1 MARCLMAI
9 RPLPPS
15 PETSDRF
22 IGPHKLP
29 CYPPQLTWFAKG
41 SNFAVVGFGSAS
53 LFYFERPQMSHSSL
67 LPQTPEGALK
77 IDIATIEAAANR
89 IRPHIFKTPLLESPR
104 LNDFLGFR
112 LLVKAEALQHTGSF
126 KLRGATN
133 AVWSLGEDV
142 CHVVAFSSG
151 NHAQGVAR
159 AVTTRGIKATI
170 IMPADTPATKIEG
183 TKAYGADV
191 VTYDRYTE
199 SREDIGA
206 ALNQTLNADLI
217 KPYDDVRVIA
227 GQGTVGLE
235 IARQA
240 AAMGIVPDALL
251 CCCGGGGLIAGTSIA
266 LHAHFPNTKIWCA
279 EPEFYDDTKRSL
291 ESGTP
296 QRAQIDKSSICDAI
310 VTPEPGELTF
320 PINRIHLSGGTVV
333 SDEQVLKTVATLFK
347 HLKIIVE
354 PGGAVAV
361 AAALTGQVP
370 KGAQTVVAVASGG
383 NIDAD
388 MFTRA
393 LDAKPFF

>member
-1 MARCLMAI
+1 
-9 RPLPPS
+9 
-15 PETSDRF
+15 
-22 IGPHKLP
+22 
-29 CYPPQLTWFAKG
+29 
-41 SNFAVVGFGSAS
+41 
-53 LFYFERPQMSHSSL
+53 MSQTPL
-67 LPQTPEGALK
+67 LPQTPEGALQ

-112 LLVKAEALQHTGSF
+112 LLIKAEALQHTGSF

-133 AVWSLGEDV
+133 AVWSLGDEV
-142 CHVVAFSSG
+142 RHVVAFSSG

-159 AVTTRGIKATI
+159 AVTTRGINATI

-183 TKAYGADV
+183 TKAYGAKV
-191 VTYDRYTE
+191 VTYDRYSE

-206 ALNQTLNADLI
+206 ALSQKLNADLI

-266 LHAHFPNTKIWCA
+266 LHAHFPDTKIWCA

-291 ESGTP
+291 ESGER
-296 QRAQIDKSSICDAI
+296 QRAQTEKTSICDAI
-310 VTPEPGELTF
+310 VTPEPGVLTF
-320 PINRIHLSGGTVV
+320 PINRTHLSGGAVV
-333 SDEQVLKTVATLFK
+333 SDEHVLKTVATLFK

-361 AAALTGQVP
+361 AAALTGQIP
-370 KGAQTVVAVASGG
+370 KDAQTIVAVASGG

-388 MFTRA
+388 MFKRA

>member
-1 MARCLMAI
+1 
-9 RPLPPS
+9 
-15 PETSDRF
+15 
-22 IGPHKLP
+22 
-29 CYPPQLTWFAKG
+29 
-41 SNFAVVGFGSAS
+41 
-53 LFYFERPQMSHSSL
+53 MSQTPL
-67 LPQTPEGALK
+67 LPQTPEGALQ

-112 LLVKAEALQHTGSF
+112 LLIKAEALQHTGSF

-133 AVWSLGEDV
+133 AVWSLGDEV
-142 CHVVAFSSG
+142 RHVVAFSSG

-159 AVTTRGIKATI
+159 AVTTRDINATI

-183 TKAYGADV
+183 TKAYGAEV
-191 VTYDRYTE
+191 VTYDRYSE

-206 ALNQTLNADLI
+206 ALSQKLNADLI

-266 LHAHFPNTKIWCA
+266 LHAHFPDTKIWCA

-291 ESGTP
+291 ESGER
-296 QRAQIDKSSICDAI
+296 QRAQTEKTSICDAI
-310 VTPEPGELTF
+310 VTPEPGVLTF
-320 PINRIHLSGGTVV
+320 PINRTHLSGGAVV
-333 SDEQVLKTVATLFK
+333 SDEHVLKTVATLFK

-361 AAALTGQVP
+361 AAALTGQIP
-370 KGAQTVVAVASGG
+370 KNAQTIVAVASGG

-388 MFTRA
+388 MFKRA

>member
-1 MARCLMAI
+1 
-9 RPLPPS
+9 
-15 PETSDRF
+15 
-22 IGPHKLP
+22 
-29 CYPPQLTWFAKG
+29 
-41 SNFAVVGFGSAS
+41 
-53 LFYFERPQMSHSSL
+53 MSQTPL
-67 LPQTPEGALK
+67 LPQTPEGALQ

-112 LLVKAEALQHTGSF
+112 LLIKAEALQHTGSF

-133 AVWSLGEDV
+133 AVWSLGDEV
-142 CHVVAFSSG
+142 RHVVAFSSG

-159 AVTTRGIKATI
+159 AVTTRGINATI

-183 TKAYGADV
+183 TKAYGAEV
-191 VTYDRYTE
+191 VTYDRYSE

-206 ALNQTLNADLI
+206 ALSQKLNADLI

-235 IARQA
+235 ITRQA

-266 LHAHFPNTKIWCA
+266 LHAHFPDTKIWCA

-291 ESGTP
+291 ESGER
-296 QRAQIDKSSICDAI
+296 QRAQTEKTSICDAI
-310 VTPEPGELTF
+310 VTPEPGVLTF
-320 PINRIHLSGGTVV
+320 PINRTHLSGGAVV
-333 SDEQVLKTVATLFK
+333 SDEHVLKTVATLFK

-361 AAALTGQVP
+361 AAALTGQIP
-370 KGAQTVVAVASGG
+370 KDAQTIVAVASGG

-388 MFTRA
+388 MFKRA

>member
-1 MARCLMAI
+1 MLQT
-9 RPLPPS
+9 P
-15 PETSDRF
+15 
-22 IGPHKLP
+22 
-29 CYPPQLTWFAKG
+29 
-41 SNFAVVGFGSAS
+41 
-53 LFYFERPQMSHSSL
+53 L
-67 LPQTPEGALK
+67 LPQTPEGALQ

-112 LLVKAEALQHTGSF
+112 LLIKAEALQHTGSF

-133 AVWSLGEDV
+133 AVWSLGDEV
-142 CHVVAFSSG
+142 RHVVAFSSG

-159 AVTTRGIKATI
+159 AVTTRGINATI

-183 TKAYGADV
+183 TKAYGAEV
-191 VTYDRYTE
+191 VTYDRYSE

-206 ALNQTLNADLI
+206 ALSQKLNADLI

-266 LHAHFPNTKIWCA
+266 LHAHFPDTKIWCA

-291 ESGTP
+291 ESGER
-296 QRAQIDKSSICDAI
+296 QRAQTEKTSICDAI
-310 VTPEPGELTF
+310 VTPEPGVLTF
-320 PINRIHLSGGTVV
+320 PINRTHLSGGAVV
-333 SDEQVLKTVATLFK
+333 SDEHVLKTVATLFK

-361 AAALTGQVP
+361 AAALTGQIP
-370 KGAQTVVAVASGG
+370 KDAQTIVAVASGG

-388 MFTRA
+388 MFKRA

>member
-1 MARCLMAI
+1 
-9 RPLPPS
+9 
-15 PETSDRF
+15 
-22 IGPHKLP
+22 
-29 CYPPQLTWFAKG
+29 
-41 SNFAVVGFGSAS
+41 
-53 LFYFERPQMSHSSL
+53 MSQTPL
-67 LPQTPEGALK
+67 LPQTPEGALQ

-112 LLVKAEALQHTGSF
+112 LLIKAEALQHTGSF

-133 AVWSLGEDV
+133 AVWSLGDEV
-142 CHVVAFSSG
+142 RHVVAFSSG

-159 AVTTRGIKATI
+159 AVTTRGINATI

-183 TKAYGADV
+183 TKAYGAEV
-191 VTYDRYTE
+191 VTYDRYSE

-206 ALNQTLNADLI
+206 ALSQKLNADLI

-266 LHAHFPNTKIWCA
+266 LHAHFPDTKIWCA

-291 ESGTP
+291 ESGDR
-296 QRAQIDKSSICDAI
+296 QRAQTEKTSICDAI
-310 VTPEPGELTF
+310 VTPEPGVLTF
-320 PINRIHLSGGTVV
+320 PINRTHLSGGAVV
-333 SDEQVLKTVATLFK
+333 SDEHVLKTVATLFK

-361 AAALTGQVP
+361 AAALTGQIP
-370 KGAQTVVAVASGG
+370 KDAQTIVAVASGG

-388 MFTRA
+388 MFKRA

>member
-1 MARCLMAI
+1 
-9 RPLPPS
+9 
-15 PETSDRF
+15 
-22 IGPHKLP
+22 
-29 CYPPQLTWFAKG
+29 
-41 SNFAVVGFGSAS
+41 
-53 LFYFERPQMSHSSL
+53 MSQTPL
-67 LPQTPEGALK
+67 LPQTPEGALQ
-77 IDIATIEAAANR
+77 IDIAAIEAAANL

-112 LLVKAEALQHTGSF
+112 LLIKAEALQHTGSF

-133 AVWSLGEDV
+133 AVWSLGDEV
-142 CHVVAFSSG
+142 RHVVAFSSG

-159 AVTTRGIKATI
+159 AVTTRGINATI

-183 TKAYGADV
+183 TKAYGAEV
-191 VTYDRYTE
+191 VTYDRYSE

-206 ALNQTLNADLI
+206 ALSQKLNADLI

-266 LHAHFPNTKIWCA
+266 LHAHFPDTKIWCA

-291 ESGTP
+291 ESGER
-296 QRAQIDKSSICDAI
+296 QRAQTEKTSICDAI
-310 VTPEPGELTF
+310 VTPEPGVLTF
-320 PINRIHLSGGTVV
+320 PINRTHLSGGAVV
-333 SDEQVLKTVATLFK
+333 SDEHVLKTVATLFK

-361 AAALTGQVP
+361 AAALTGQIP
-370 KGAQTVVAVASGG
+370 KDAQTIVAVASGG

-388 MFTRA
+388 MFKRA

>member
-1 MARCLMAI
+1 
-9 RPLPPS
+9 
-15 PETSDRF
+15 
-22 IGPHKLP
+22 
-29 CYPPQLTWFAKG
+29 
-41 SNFAVVGFGSAS
+41 
-53 LFYFERPQMSHSSL
+53 MSQTPL
-67 LPQTPEGALK
+67 LPQTPEGALQ

-112 LLVKAEALQHTGSF
+112 LLIKAEALQHTGSF

-133 AVWSLGEDV
+133 AVWSLGDEV
-142 CHVVAFSSG
+142 RHVVAFSSG

-159 AVTTRGIKATI
+159 AVTTRGINATI

-183 TKAYGADV
+183 TKAYGAKV
-191 VTYDRYTE
+191 VTYDRYSE

-206 ALNQTLNADLI
+206 ALSQKLNADLI

-240 AAMGIVPDALL
+240 AAIGIVPDALL

-266 LHAHFPNTKIWCA
+266 LHAHFPDTKIWCA

-291 ESGTP
+291 ESGER
-296 QRAQIDKSSICDAI
+296 QRAQTEKTSICDAI
-310 VTPEPGELTF
+310 VTPEPGVLTF
-320 PINRIHLSGGTVV
+320 PINRTHLSGGAVV
-333 SDEQVLKTVATLFK
+333 SDEHVLKTVATLFK

-361 AAALTGQVP
+361 AAALTGQIP
-370 KGAQTVVAVASGG
+370 KDAQTIVAVASGG

-388 MFTRA
+388 MFKRA

>member
-1 MARCLMAI
+1 
-9 RPLPPS
+9 
-15 PETSDRF
+15 
-22 IGPHKLP
+22 
-29 CYPPQLTWFAKG
+29 
-41 SNFAVVGFGSAS
+41 
-53 LFYFERPQMSHSSL
+53 MSQTPL
-67 LPQTPEGALK
+67 LPQTPEGALQ

-112 LLVKAEALQHTGSF
+112 LLIKAEALQHTGSF

-133 AVWSLGEDV
+133 AVWSLGDEV
-142 CHVVAFSSG
+142 RHVVAFSSG

-159 AVTTRGIKATI
+159 AVTTRGINATI

-183 TKAYGADV
+183 TKAYGAEV
-191 VTYDRYTE
+191 VTYDRYSE
-199 SREDIGA
+199 SREEIGA
-206 ALNQTLNADLI
+206 ALSQKLNADLI

-235 IARQA
+235 IAHQA

-266 LHAHFPNTKIWCA
+266 LHAHFPDTKIWCA

-291 ESGTP
+291 ESGER
-296 QRAQIDKSSICDAI
+296 QRAQTEKTSICDAI
-310 VTPEPGELTF
+310 VTPEPGMLTF
-320 PINRIHLSGGTVV
+320 PINRTHLSGGAVV
-333 SDEQVLKTVATLFK
+333 SDEHVLKTVATLFK

-361 AAALTGQVP
+361 AAALTGQIP
-370 KGAQTVVAVASGG
+370 KDAQTIVAVASGG

-388 MFTRA
+388 MFKRA

>member
-1 MARCLMAI
+1 
-9 RPLPPS
+9 
-15 PETSDRF
+15 
-22 IGPHKLP
+22 
-29 CYPPQLTWFAKG
+29 
-41 SNFAVVGFGSAS
+41 
-53 LFYFERPQMSHSSL
+53 MSQTPL
-67 LPQTPEGALK
+67 LPQTPEGALQ

-112 LLVKAEALQHTGSF
+112 LLIKAEALQHTGSF

-133 AVWSLGEDV
+133 AVWSLSDDV
-142 CHVVAFSSG
+142 RHVVAFSSG

-159 AVTTRGIKATI
+159 AVTTRGINATI

-183 TKAYGADV
+183 TKAYGAKV
-191 VTYDRYTE
+191 VTYDRYSE

-206 ALNQTLNADLI
+206 ALSQKLNADLI

-266 LHAHFPNTKIWCA
+266 LHAHFPDTKIWCA

-291 ESGTP
+291 ESGER
-296 QRAQIDKSSICDAI
+296 QRAETEKTSICDAI
-310 VTPEPGELTF
+310 VTPEPGVLTF
-320 PINRIHLSGGTVV
+320 PINRTHLSG
-333 SDEQVLKTVATLFK
+333 
-347 HLKIIVE
+347 
-354 PGGAVAV
+354 
-361 AAALTGQVP
+361 
-370 KGAQTVVAVASGG
+370 
-383 NIDAD
+383 DAD
-388 MFTRA
+388 MFKRA

>member
-1 MARCLMAI
+1 
-9 RPLPPS
+9 
-15 PETSDRF
+15 
-22 IGPHKLP
+22 
-29 CYPPQLTWFAKG
+29 
-41 SNFAVVGFGSAS
+41 
-53 LFYFERPQMSHSSL
+53 MSQTPM
-67 LPQTPEGALK
+67 LPQTPEGALQ

-112 LLVKAEALQHTGSF
+112 LLIKAEALQHTGSF

-133 AVWSLGEDV
+133 AVWSLSDDV
-142 CHVVAFSSG
+142 RHVVAFSSG

-159 AVTTRGIKATI
+159 AVTTRGINATI

-183 TKAYGADV
+183 TKAYGAEV
-191 VTYDRYTE
+191 VTYDRYSE

-206 ALNQTLNADLI
+206 ALSQKLNADLI

-266 LHAHFPNTKIWCA
+266 LHAHFPDTKIWCA

-291 ESGTP
+291 ESGER
-296 QRAQIDKSSICDAI
+296 QRAQTEKTSICDAI
-310 VTPEPGELTF
+310 VTPEPGVLTF
-320 PINRIHLSGGTVV
+320 PINRTHLSGGAVV
-333 SDEQVLKTVATLFK
+333 SDEHVLKTVATLFK

-361 AAALTGQVP
+361 AAALTGQIP
-370 KGAQTVVAVASGG
+370 KDAQTIVAVASGG

-388 MFTRA
+388 MFKRA

>member
-1 MARCLMAI
+1 
-9 RPLPPS
+9 
-15 PETSDRF
+15 
-22 IGPHKLP
+22 
-29 CYPPQLTWFAKG
+29 
-41 SNFAVVGFGSAS
+41 
-53 LFYFERPQMSHSSL
+53 MSQTPL
-67 LPQTPEGALK
+67 LPQTPEGALQ

-112 LLVKAEALQHTGSF
+112 LLIKAEALQHTGSF

-133 AVWSLGEDV
+133 AVWSLGDEV
-142 CHVVAFSSG
+142 RHVVAFSSG

-159 AVTTRGIKATI
+159 AVTTRGINATI

-183 TKAYGADV
+183 TKAYGAEV
-191 VTYDRYTE
+191 VTYDRYSE

-206 ALNQTLNADLI
+206 ALSQKLNADLI

-235 IARQA
+235 IVRQA

-266 LHAHFPNTKIWCA
+266 LHAHFSDTKIWCA

-291 ESGTP
+291 ESGER
-296 QRAQIDKSSICDAI
+296 QRAQTEKTSICDAI
-310 VTPEPGELTF
+310 VTPEPGVLTF
-320 PINRIHLSGGTVV
+320 PINRTHLSGGAVV
-333 SDEQVLKTVATLFK
+333 SDEHVLKTVATLFK

-361 AAALTGQVP
+361 AAALTGQIP
-370 KGAQTVVAVASGG
+370 KDAQTIVAVASGG

-388 MFTRA
+388 MFKRA

>member
-1 MARCLMAI
+1 
-9 RPLPPS
+9 
-15 PETSDRF
+15 
-22 IGPHKLP
+22 
-29 CYPPQLTWFAKG
+29 
-41 SNFAVVGFGSAS
+41 
-53 LFYFERPQMSHSSL
+53 MSQTPL
-67 LPQTPEGALK
+67 LPQTPEGALQ

-112 LLVKAEALQHTGSF
+112 LLIKAEALQHTGSF

-133 AVWSLGEDV
+133 AVWSLGDEV
-142 CHVVAFSSG
+142 RHVVAFSSG

-159 AVTTRGIKATI
+159 AVTTRGINATI

-183 TKAYGADV
+183 TKAYGAEV
-191 VTYDRYTE
+191 VTYDRYSE

-206 ALNQTLNADLI
+206 ALSQKLNADLI

-227 GQGTVGLE
+227 GQGTVGME
-235 IARQA
+235 IAHQA
-240 AAMGIVPDALL
+240 ATMGIVPDALL

-266 LHAHFPNTKIWCA
+266 LHAHFPDTKIWCA

-291 ESGTP
+291 ESGER
-296 QRAQIDKSSICDAI
+296 QRAQTEKTSICDAI
-310 VTPEPGELTF
+310 VTPEPGVLTF
-320 PINRIHLSGGTVV
+320 PINRTHLSGGAVV
-333 SDEQVLKTVATLFK
+333 SDEHVLKTVATLFK

-361 AAALTGQVP
+361 AAALTGQIP
-370 KGAQTVVAVASGG
+370 KNAQTIVAVASGG

-388 MFTRA
+388 MFKRA

>member
-1 MARCLMAI
+1 
-9 RPLPPS
+9 
-15 PETSDRF
+15 
-22 IGPHKLP
+22 
-29 CYPPQLTWFAKG
+29 
-41 SNFAVVGFGSAS
+41 
-53 LFYFERPQMSHSSL
+53 MSQTPL
-67 LPQTPEGALK
+67 LPQTPEGALQ

-112 LLVKAEALQHTGSF
+112 LLIKAEALQHTGSF

-133 AVWSLGEDV
+133 AVWSLGDEV
-142 CHVVAFSSG
+142 RHVVAFSSG

-159 AVTTRGIKATI
+159 AVTTRGINATI

-183 TKAYGADV
+183 TKAYGAEV
-191 VTYDRYTE
+191 VTYDRYSE

-206 ALNQTLNADLI
+206 ALSQKLNADLI

-227 GQGTVGLE
+227 GQGTVGME
-235 IARQA
+235 IAHQA
-240 AAMGIVPDALL
+240 ATMGIVPDALL

-266 LHAHFPNTKIWCA
+266 LHAHFPDTKIWCA

-291 ESGTP
+291 ESGER
-296 QRAQIDKSSICDAI
+296 QRAQTEKTSICDAI
-310 VTPEPGELTF
+310 VTPEPGVLTF
-320 PINRIHLSGGTVV
+320 PINRIHLSGGAVV
-333 SDEQVLKTVATLFK
+333 SDEHVLKTVATLFK

-361 AAALTGQVP
+361 AAALTGQIP
-370 KGAQTVVAVASGG
+370 KDAQTIVAVASGG

-388 MFTRA
+388 MFKRA

>member
-1 MARCLMAI
+1 M
-9 RPLPPS
+9 S
-15 PETSDRF
+15 QS
-22 IGPHKLP
+22 
-29 CYPPQLTWFAKG
+29 
-41 SNFAVVGFGSAS
+41 SN
-53 LFYFERPQMSHSSL
+53 
-67 LPQTPEGALK
+67 LPQTIDGALQ
-77 IDIATIEAAANR
+77 IDLATIEAAANR

-104 LNDFLGFR
+104 MNDFLGIR

-133 AVWSLGEDV
+133 AVWSLDDDV
-142 CHVVAFSSG
+142 RHVVAFSSG

-170 IMPADTPATKIEG
+170 IMPEDTPATKIEG
-183 TKAYGADV
+183 TKAYDADV

-199 SREDIGA
+199 SREEIGE
-206 ALNQTLNADLI
+206 ALSQKYNANLI

-240 AAMGIVPDALL
+240 AAMGLFPDALL

-266 LHAHFPNTKIWCA
+266 VHAHFPKTKIWCA

-291 ESGTP
+291 ETGEP
-296 QRAQIDKSSICDAI
+296 QRAQTEKSSICDAI
-310 VTPEPGELTF
+310 VTPEPGQLTF
-320 PINRIHLSGGTVV
+320 PVNRKHLSGGAVV
-333 SDEQVLKTVATLFK
+333 SDQQVLKTIVTLFK

-361 AAALTGQVP
+361 AAALTGQIP
-370 KGAQTVVAVASGG
+370 AGATTVVAVASGG
-383 NIDAD
+383 NIDSD
-388 MFTRA
+388 MFRRA
-393 LDAKPFF
+393 LDAEPFF

>member
-1 MARCLMAI
+1 
-9 RPLPPS
+9 
-15 PETSDRF
+15 
-22 IGPHKLP
+22 
-29 CYPPQLTWFAKG
+29 
-41 SNFAVVGFGSAS
+41 
-53 LFYFERPQMSHSSL
+53 MSQTPL
-67 LPQTPEGALK
+67 LPQTPEGALQ

-112 LLVKAEALQHTGSF
+112 LLIKAEALQHTGSF

-133 AVWSLGEDV
+133 AVWSLSDDV
-142 CHVVAFSSG
+142 RHVVAFSSG

-159 AVTTRGIKATI
+159 AVTTRGINATI

-183 TKAYGADV
+183 TKAYGAEV
-191 VTYDRYTE
+191 VTYDRYSE

-206 ALNQTLNADLI
+206 ALSQKLNADLI

-266 LHAHFPNTKIWCA
+266 LHAHFPDTKIWCA

-291 ESGTP
+291 ESGER
-296 QRAQIDKSSICDAI
+296 QRAETEKTSICDAI
-310 VTPEPGELTF
+310 VTPEPGVLTF
-320 PINRIHLSGGTVV
+320 PINRTHLSGGAVV
-333 SDEQVLKTVATLFK
+333 SDEHVLKTVATLFK

-361 AAALTGQVP
+361 AAALTGQIP
-370 KGAQTVVAVASGG
+370 KDAQTIVAVASGG

-388 MFTRA
+388 MFKRA

>member
-1 MARCLMAI
+1 
-9 RPLPPS
+9 
-15 PETSDRF
+15 
-22 IGPHKLP
+22 
-29 CYPPQLTWFAKG
+29 
-41 SNFAVVGFGSAS
+41 
-53 LFYFERPQMSHSSL
+53 MSQTPL
-67 LPQTPEGALK
+67 LPQTPEGALQ

-112 LLVKAEALQHTGSF
+112 LLIKAEALQHTGSF

-133 AVWSLGEDV
+133 AVWSLGDEV
-142 CHVVAFSSG
+142 RHVVAFSSG

-159 AVTTRGIKATI
+159 AVTTRGINATI

-183 TKAYGADV
+183 TKAYGAEV
-191 VTYDRYTE
+191 VTYDRYSE

-206 ALNQTLNADLI
+206 ALSQKLNADLI

-235 IARQA
+235 IVRQA

-266 LHAHFPNTKIWCA
+266 LHAHFPDTKIWCA

-291 ESGTP
+291 ESGER
-296 QRAQIDKSSICDAI
+296 QRAQTEKTSICDAI
-310 VTPEPGELTF
+310 VTPEPGVLTF
-320 PINRIHLSGGTVV
+320 PINRTHLSGGAVV
-333 SDEQVLKTVATLFK
+333 SDEHVLKTVATLFK

-361 AAALTGQVP
+361 AAALTGQIP
-370 KGAQTVVAVASGG
+370 KDAQTIVAVASGG

-388 MFTRA
+388 MFKRA

>member
-1 MARCLMAI
+1 
-9 RPLPPS
+9 
-15 PETSDRF
+15 
-22 IGPHKLP
+22 
-29 CYPPQLTWFAKG
+29 
-41 SNFAVVGFGSAS
+41 
-53 LFYFERPQMSHSSL
+53 MSQTPL
-67 LPQTPEGALK
+67 LPQTPEGALQ

-112 LLVKAEALQHTGSF
+112 LLIKAEALQHTGSF

-133 AVWSLGEDV
+133 AVWSLGDEV
-142 CHVVAFSSG
+142 RHVVAFSSG

-159 AVTTRGIKATI
+159 AVTTRGINATI
-170 IMPADTPATKIEG
+170 IMPADTPTTKIEG
-183 TKAYGADV
+183 TKAYGAEV
-191 VTYDRYTE
+191 VTYDRYSE

-206 ALNQTLNADLI
+206 ALSQKLNADLI

-266 LHAHFPNTKIWCA
+266 LHAHFPDTKIWCA

-291 ESGTP
+291 ESGER
-296 QRAQIDKSSICDAI
+296 QRARTEKTSICDAI
-310 VTPEPGELTF
+310 VTPEPGVLTF
-320 PINRIHLSGGTVV
+320 PINRTHLSGGAVV
-333 SDEQVLKTVATLFK
+333 SDEHVLKTVATLFK

-361 AAALTGQVP
+361 AAALTAQIP
-370 KGAQTVVAVASGG
+370 KDAQTIVAVASGG

-388 MFTRA
+388 MFKRA

>member
-1 MARCLMAI
+1 
-9 RPLPPS
+9 
-15 PETSDRF
+15 
-22 IGPHKLP
+22 
-29 CYPPQLTWFAKG
+29 
-41 SNFAVVGFGSAS
+41 
-53 LFYFERPQMSHSSL
+53 MSQTPL
-67 LPQTPEGALK
+67 LPQTPEGALQ

-112 LLVKAEALQHTGSF
+112 LLIKAEALQHTGSF

-133 AVWSLGEDV
+133 AVWSLGDEV
-142 CHVVAFSSG
+142 RHVVAFSSG

-159 AVTTRGIKATI
+159 AVTTRGINATI

-183 TKAYGADV
+183 TKAYGAEV
-191 VTYDRYTE
+191 VTYDRYSE

-206 ALNQTLNADLI
+206 ALSQKLNADLI

-235 IARQA
+235 IACQA

-266 LHAHFPNTKIWCA
+266 LHAHFPDTKIWCA

-291 ESGTP
+291 ESGER
-296 QRAQIDKSSICDAI
+296 QRAQTEKTSICDAI
-310 VTPEPGELTF
+310 VTPEPGVLTF
-320 PINRIHLSGGTVV
+320 PINRTHLSGGAVV
-333 SDEQVLKTVATLFK
+333 SDEHVLKTVATLFK

-361 AAALTGQVP
+361 AAALTGQIP
-370 KGAQTVVAVASGG
+370 KDAQTIVAVVSGG
-383 NIDAD
+383 NIDTD
-388 MFTRA
+388 MFKRA

>member
-1 MARCLMAI
+1 
-9 RPLPPS
+9 
-15 PETSDRF
+15 
-22 IGPHKLP
+22 
-29 CYPPQLTWFAKG
+29 
-41 SNFAVVGFGSAS
+41 
-53 LFYFERPQMSHSSL
+53 MSHSSL
-67 LPQTPEGALK
+67 LPQTPKGALQ

-133 AVWSLGEDV
+133 AVWSLVDDV

-206 ALNQTLNADLI
+206 ALSQTLNADLI

-296 QRAQIDKSSICDAI
+296 QRAQTDKSSICDAI

-370 KGAQTVVAVASGG
+370 KGAQTIVAVASGG

>member
-1 MARCLMAI
+1 
-9 RPLPPS
+9 
-15 PETSDRF
+15 
-22 IGPHKLP
+22 
-29 CYPPQLTWFAKG
+29 
-41 SNFAVVGFGSAS
+41 
-53 LFYFERPQMSHSSL
+53 MSQTPL
-67 LPQTPEGALK
+67 LPQTPEGALQ

-112 LLVKAEALQHTGSF
+112 LLIKAEALQHTGSF

-133 AVWSLGEDV
+133 AVWSLGDEV
-142 CHVVAFSSG
+142 RHVVAFSSG

-159 AVTTRGIKATI
+159 AVTTRGINATI

-183 TKAYGADV
+183 TKAYGAEV
-191 VTYDRYTE
+191 VTYDRYSE

-206 ALNQTLNADLI
+206 ALSQKLNADLI

-227 GQGTVGLE
+227 GQGTVGME
-235 IARQA
+235 IAHQA
-240 AAMGIVPDALL
+240 ATMGIVPDALL

-266 LHAHFPNTKIWCA
+266 LHAHFPDTKIWCA

-291 ESGTP
+291 ESGER
-296 QRAQIDKSSICDAI
+296 QRAQTEKTSICDAI
-310 VTPEPGELTF
+310 VTPEPGVLTY
-320 PINRIHLSGGTVV
+320 PINRTHLSGGAVV
-333 SDEQVLKTVATLFK
+333 SDEHVLKTVATLFK

-361 AAALTGQVP
+361 AAALTGQIP
-370 KGAQTVVAVASGG
+370 KDAQTIVAVASGG

-388 MFTRA
+388 MFKRA